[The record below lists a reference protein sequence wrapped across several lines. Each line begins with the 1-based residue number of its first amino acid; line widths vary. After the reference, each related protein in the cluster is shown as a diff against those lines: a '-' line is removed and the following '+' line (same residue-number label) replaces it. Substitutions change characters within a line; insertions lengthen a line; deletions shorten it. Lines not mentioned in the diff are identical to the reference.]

1 MTSRPDL
8 LTSLIA
14 AVGEDE
20 ALAFLESE
28 AGRPI
33 MVPRHAE
40 GSRLADLYGPG
51 VASVLVALRGGES
64 FAVPQYREWRIRKL
78 ASRGLTKSDIAGR
91 SGCSVRRVFDVLRR
105 NPVTRARP
113 ERRQDD
119 RQMDIMD
126 FLR

>member
-1 MTSRPDL
+1 MSRPDL

-28 AGRPI
+28 VGRRI

-40 GSRLADLYGPG
+40 GSRLADLYGVG

-64 FAVPQYREWRIRKL
+64 FTVPQYREWRIRKL

-91 SGCSVRRVFDVLRR
+91 CGCSDRWVFDVLRR
-105 NPVTRARP
+105 NPAPRTRP
-113 ERRQDD
+113 EKARDD